1 MSNQTEAPA
10 SANIDQLM
18 RGVSVPVGHILDKAL
33 SDREISPE
41 EAITLFDTQ
50 GLDLMALMATAD
62 ALRQRQ
68 VGDRVTYVK
77 VRNINFTNVCY
88 TACKF
93 CEFGRQER
101 DSEAYTFN
109 MDDIV
114 EQAVE
119 AWNWGCTEVCM
130 QGGLNPRLGGNI
142 YLNLIRTLKEVLPD
156 LHIHAFS
163 PFEIQYAS
171 QLLRKSPEDVLLE
184 LKDAGLGSIP
194 GTAAEILDTEI
205 RQILTKNKLSAE
217 AWVDIIKTAHR
228 IGLRSTST
236 IMYGHV
242 DAPRHW
248 AAHMALLRDIQR
260 ETGGFTE
267 FVPLGFIHQNTRLYA
282 EGLARPGPTG
292 MENIKMHAVAR
303 LMLGQDIPNVQVS
316 WVKLGLGMAQ
326 MCLQSGANDFGGTLI
341 NERISRMAGA
351 TTGQYVPPEEFERL
365 ILDIG
370 RIPAERTTLYDI
382 RHEGQRH
389 YDASNP
395 QTMREFEPVDAQ
407 TSPVPTLQI
416 EV

>member
-1 MSNQTEAPA
+1 MLKQTEASTA
-10 SANIDQLM
+10 GQLDQVM
-18 RGVSVPVGHILDKAL
+18 RGVSVPVGRILENAL
-33 SDREISPE
+33 NDREISIDD
-41 EAITLFDTQ
+41 AITLFDTQ
-50 GLDLMALMATAD
+50 GLDLLALVATAD
-62 ALRQRQ
+62 MLRKRQ
-68 VGDRVTYVK
+68 VGDRITYVK

-101 DSEAYTFN
+101 DSEAYTFEL
-109 MDDIV
+109 DEV
-114 EQAVE
+114 VAQAVE
-119 AWNWGCTEVCM
+119 AWDWGCTEVCM
-130 QGGLNPRLGGNI
+130 QGGLNPRLGGDI
-142 YLNLIRTLKEVLPD
+142 YLRLLKRLKAVLPD

-171 QLLRKSPEDVLLE
+171 QLLRKSPADVLRE

-228 IGLRSTST
+228 VGLRSTST

-260 ETGGFTE
+260 DTGGFTE

-292 MENIKMHAVAR
+292 MENVKMHAVAR
-303 LMLGQDIPNVQVS
+303 LM
-316 WVKLGLGMAQ
+316 
-326 MCLQSGANDFGGTLI
+326 
-341 NERISRMAGA
+341 
-351 TTGQYVPPEEFERL
+351 
-365 ILDIG
+365 
-370 RIPAERTTLYDI
+370 
-382 RHEGQRH
+382 
-389 YDASNP
+389 
-395 QTMREFEPVDAQ
+395 
-407 TSPVPTLQI
+407 
-416 EV
+416 

>member
-1 MSNQTEAPA
+1 MLTPTTAPTFDQL
-10 SANIDQLM
+10 DQLM
-18 RGVSVPVGHILDKAL
+18 RGVSVPVGRILEKAL
-33 SDREISPE
+33 AEQE
-41 EAITLFDTQ
+41 ITLADAIALFESQ
-50 GLDLMALMATAD
+50 GLDLLALVATAD

-68 VGDRVTYVK
+68 VGERVTYVK

-93 CEFGRQER
+93 CEFGRHER
-101 DSEAYTFN
+101 DAEAYTF
-109 MDDIV
+109 DLDEVV

-119 AWNWGCTEVCM
+119 AWNWGCTEICM
-130 QGGLNPRLGGNI
+130 QGGLNPKLGGDI
-142 YLNLIRTLKEVLPD
+142 YLRLLTRLKAVLPD

-171 QLLRKSPEDVLLE
+171 QLLRKSPEDVLRE

-205 RQILTKNKLSAE
+205 RQILTKDKLSAE

-228 IGLRSTST
+228 VGLRSTST

-242 DAPRHW
+242 DAPHHW

-260 ETGGFTE
+260 DTGGFTE

-303 LMLGQDIPNVQVS
+303 VMLGRDIPNLQVS
-316 WVKLGLGMAQ
+316 WVKLGLGMSQ
-326 MCLQSGANDFGGTLI
+326 MCLRAGANDFGGTLI

-351 TTGQYVPPEEFERL
+351 TTGQYLPPEEFERL

-370 RIPAERTTLYDI
+370 RIPAERTTLYEI

-389 YDASNP
+389 YDPSQP
-395 QTMREFEPVDAQ
+395 QTMRPFEPVQ
-407 TSPVPTLQI
+407 PPLKL

>member
-10 SANIDQLM
+10 LTHIDQLM
-18 RGVSVPVGHILDKAL
+18 RGVSVSVGRILDKAL
-33 SDREISPE
+33 SDREVSPE
-41 EAITLFDTQ
+41 EAIVLFNTQ

-62 ALRQRQ
+62 TLRQRQ

-101 DSEAYTFN
+101 DSEAYTFS

-142 YLNLIRTLKEVLPD
+142 YLNLVRTLKEVLPD

-171 QLLRKSPEDVLLE
+171 QLLHKSPEDVLRE

-194 GTAAEILDTEI
+194 GTAAEILDTEV

-228 IGLRSTST
+228 VGLRSTST

-242 DAPRHW
+242 DGPQHW
-248 AAHMALLRDIQR
+248 AAHLSLIRNIQR

-292 MENIKMHAVAR
+292 MENIKMHAVSR
-303 LMLGQDIPNVQVS
+303 LMLGRDIPNVQVS

-370 RIPAERTTLYDI
+370 RTPAERTTLYDI
-382 RHEGQRH
+382 RHEGKRH

-395 QTMREFEPVDAQ
+395 KTMREFEPVEAA
-407 TSPVPTLQI
+407 PMPTLQI
-416 EV
+416 KV

>member
-1 MSNQTEAPA
+1 MSNHTETPTFAHLDQT
-10 SANIDQLM
+10 M
-18 RGVSVPVGHILDKAL
+18 RGVSLPVGRILDKAL
-33 SDREISPE
+33 SDQEISPD
-41 EAITLFDTQ
+41 EAVTLFATQ
-50 GLDLMALMATAD
+50 GMDLFALMATAD

-101 DSEAYTFN
+101 DSEAYTF
-109 MDDIV
+109 DLDEV
-114 EQAVE
+114 VDQAVE

-130 QGGLNPRLGGNI
+130 QGGLNPRLGGDI
-142 YLNLIRTLKEVLPD
+142 YLRLIQKLKAVLPN

-171 QLLRKSPEDVLLE
+171 QLLRKSPEDVLRE

-217 AWVDIIKTAHR
+217 AWVDIVKTAHR
-228 IGLRSTST
+228 VGLRSTST

-242 DAPRHW
+242 DAPPHW

-292 MENIKMHAVAR
+292 MENVKMHAVAR
-303 LMLGQDIPNVQVS
+303 LMLGHDIPNLQVS
-316 WVKLGLGMAQ
+316 WVKLGLGMSQ
-326 MCLQSGANDFGGTLI
+326 MCLNAGANDFGGTLI

-351 TTGQYVPPEEFERL
+351 TTGQYIPPAEFERL
-365 ILDIG
+365 ILDMG
-370 RIPAERTTLYDI
+370 RIPAERTTLYNI
-382 RHEGQRH
+382 VHEGRRH
-389 YDASNP
+389 YDPSDP
-395 QTMREFEPVDAQ
+395 HTMRPFEPVQ
-407 TSPVPTLQI
+407 PLI
-416 EV
+416 KLEV

>member
-1 MSNQTEAPA
+1 MLHHTEAPMF
-10 SANIDQLM
+10 ANLDQVM
-18 RGVSVPVGHILDKAL
+18 RSVSSPVGRILDKACTDQDL
-33 SDREISPE
+33 TPAQ
-41 EAITLFDTQ
+41 AITLFATQ
-50 GLDLMALMATAD
+50 GIDLLALIATAD

-68 VGDRVTYVK
+68 VGDQITYVK

-101 DSEAYTFN
+101 DEEAYTFN
-109 MDDIV
+109 LDDV
-114 EQAVE
+114 VDQAVE

-130 QGGLNPRLGGNI
+130 QGGLNPRLGGDI
-142 YLNLIRTLKEVLPD
+142 YLRLIKRLKAVLPD

-171 QLLRKSPEDVLLE
+171 QLLRKSPEDVLRE

-194 GTAAEILDTEI
+194 GTAAEILDTEV

-228 IGLRSTST
+228 VGLPSTST

-248 AAHMALLRDIQR
+248 AAHMVLLRDIQR
-260 ETGGFTE
+260 DTGGFTE
-267 FVPLGFIHQNTRLYA
+267 FVPLGFIHQKTRLYA

-303 LMLGQDIPNVQVS
+303 LMLGRDIPNLQVS
-316 WVKLGLGMAQ
+316 WVKLGTGMSQ
-326 MCLQSGANDFGGTLI
+326 MCLNAGANDFGGTLI

-351 TTGQYVPPEEFERL
+351 TTGQYMPPEEFERL

-370 RIPAERTTLYDI
+370 RIPAERTTLYKI
-382 RHEGQRH
+382 VHTGQRH
-389 YDASNP
+389 YDPAQP
-395 QTMREFEPVDAQ
+395 QTMRPFEPVPSL
-407 TSPVPTLQI
+407 TKL

>member
-1 MSNQTEAPA
+1 MSKETEAPVFT
-10 SANIDQLM
+10 NIDQLM
-18 RGVSVPVGHILDKAL
+18 RGVSVSAGRILDKAL
-33 SDREISPE
+33 SDREISPD
-41 EAITLFDTQ
+41 EAITLFETQ

-101 DSEAYTFN
+101 DSEAYTFS

-114 EQAVE
+114 DQAVE

-130 QGGLNPRLGGNI
+130 QGGLNPRLGGDI
-142 YLNLIRTLKEVLPD
+142 YLRLVRTLKEVLPD

-171 QLLRKSPEDVLLE
+171 QLLHKSPEDVLRE

-205 RQILTKNKLSAE
+205 RQILTKNKLTAA
-217 AWVDIIKTAHR
+217 AWVDIIKTAHQV
-228 IGLRSTST
+228 GLRSTST

-303 LMLGQDIPNVQVS
+303 LMLGQDIPNLQVS

-351 TTGQYVPPEEFERL
+351 TTGQYIPPEEFERL
-365 ILDIG
+365 ILDMG

-382 RHEGQRH
+382 RYDGQRH
-389 YDASNP
+389 YDASRP
-395 QTMREFEPVDAQ
+395 KTMREFEPVEVA
-407 TSPVPTLQI
+407 PVPTLQI

>member
-1 MSNQTEAPA
+1 MLNDIETPTY
-10 SANIDQLM
+10 ANLDQIM
-18 RGVSVPVGHILDKAL
+18 RGVSGPVGQILDKAL
-33 SDREISPE
+33 ADQDITPA
-41 EAITLFDTQ
+41 EAIILFATQ
-50 GLDLMALMATAD
+50 GVDLFALMATAD
-62 ALRQRQ
+62 ALRQQQ

-101 DSEAYTFN
+101 DSEAYTF
-109 MDDIV
+109 DLDEVV

-130 QGGLNPRLGGNI
+130 QGGLNPRLGGDI
-142 YLNLIRTLKEVLPD
+142 YLRLIQRLKAVLPD

-171 QLLRKSPEDVLLE
+171 QLLRKSPEEVLRE

-205 RQILTKNKLSAE
+205 RQILTKNKLSAA
-217 AWVDIIKTAHR
+217 AWVHIIKTAHR
-228 IGLRSTST
+228 VGLPSTST

-242 DAPRHW
+242 DAPCHW
-248 AAHMALLRDIQR
+248 ATHMALLRDMQR

-267 FVPLGFIHQNTRLYA
+267 FVPLGFIYQKTRLYA

-303 LMLGQDIPNVQVS
+303 LMLGRDIPNIQVS
-316 WVKLGLGMAQ
+316 WVKLGLAMSQ
-326 MCLQSGANDFGGTLI
+326 MCLQAGANDFGGTLI

-351 TTGQYVPPEEFERL
+351 TTGQYMPPEEFERL

-370 RIPAERTTLYDI
+370 RIPAERTTLYQI
-382 RHEGQRH
+382 VHEGQRH

-395 QTMREFEPVDAQ
+395 QTMRPFEPVQ
-407 TSPVPTLQI
+407 PLLKL
-416 EV
+416 EG

>member
-1 MSNQTEAPA
+1 MLNDIEAPRY
-10 SANIDQLM
+10 ANLDQVM
-18 RGVSVPVGHILDKAL
+18 RGVSGSVGQILEKVLTDQDLTSA
-33 SDREISPE
+33 
-41 EAITLFDTQ
+41 EAIVLFETQ
-50 GLDLMALMATAD
+50 GVDLFALLAAAD
-62 ALRQRQ
+62 ALRQQQ

-101 DSEAYTFN
+101 DTEAYTF
-109 MDDIV
+109 DLEEVV

-130 QGGLNPRLGGNI
+130 QGGLNPRLGGDI
-142 YLNLIRTLKEVLPD
+142 YIRLVKRLKAVLPD

-171 QLLRKSPEDVLLE
+171 QLLRKSPEEVLRE

-205 RQILTKNKLSAE
+205 RQILTKNKLSAA
-217 AWVDIIKTAHR
+217 AWVHIIKTAHR
-228 IGLRSTST
+228 VGLRSTST

-242 DAPRHW
+242 DAPPHW
-248 AAHMALLRDIQR
+248 AAHIALLRDIQR

-292 MENIKMHAVAR
+292 MENIKMHAVSR
-303 LMLGQDIPNVQVS
+303 LMLGHDIPNIQVS
-316 WVKLGLGMAQ
+316 WVKLGPGMSQ
-326 MCLQSGANDFGGTLI
+326 MCLNAGANDFGGTLI
-341 NERISRMAGA
+341 NER
-351 TTGQYVPPEEFERL
+351 
-365 ILDIG
+365 
-370 RIPAERTTLYDI
+370 
-382 RHEGQRH
+382 
-389 YDASNP
+389 
-395 QTMREFEPVDAQ
+395 
-407 TSPVPTLQI
+407 
-416 EV
+416 

>member
-1 MSNQTEAPA
+1 MSKDTTAPTFA
-10 SANIDQLM
+10 HVDQLM
-18 RGVSVPVGHILDKAL
+18 RGVSAPVGRILEHAL
-33 SDREISPE
+33 TEQEVTPA

-50 GLDLMALMATAD
+50 GVDLLALIATAD

-101 DSEAYTFN
+101 DSEAYTFEL
-109 MDDIV
+109 DDV
-114 EQAVE
+114 VAQAVE

-130 QGGLNPRLGGNI
+130 QGGLNPRLGGDI
-142 YLNLIRTLKEVLPD
+142 YLRLLKRLKAVLPD

-171 QLLRKSPEDVLLE
+171 QLLRKSPEDVLRE

-205 RQILTKNKLSAE
+205 RQILTKNKLSAS

-228 IGLRSTST
+228 VGLPSTST

-248 AAHMALLRDIQR
+248 AAHMALLRAIQR
-260 ETGGFTE
+260 DTGGFTE
-267 FVPLGFIHQNTRLYA
+267 FVPLGFIYQKTRLYA

-292 MENIKMHAVAR
+292 MENVKMHAVAR
-303 LMLGQDIPNVQVS
+303 LMLGQDIPNIQVS
-316 WVKLGLGMAQ
+316 WVKLGTGMSQ
-326 MCLQSGANDFGGTLI
+326 MCLNAGANDFGGTLI

-351 TTGQYVPPEEFERL
+351 TTGQYMPPEEFERL

-370 RIPAERTTLYDI
+370 RIPAERTTLYKI
-382 RHEGQRH
+382 VHEGQRH
-389 YDASNP
+389 YDPSTP
-395 QTMREFEPVDAQ
+395 QTMRPFEPVSQ
-407 TSPVPTLQI
+407 PMVELQQLT
-416 EV
+416 

>member
-1 MSNQTEAPA
+1 MSNPMEVPVFG
-10 SANIDQLM
+10 NLDQLL
-18 RGVSVPVGHILDKAL
+18 RGVSAPVGRVLEKAL
-33 SDREISPE
+33 AGQEITPA
-41 EAITLFDTQ
+41 EAIRLFATQ
-50 GLDLMALMATAD
+50 GIDLMALMATAD
-62 ALRQRQ
+62 TLRKQQ
-68 VGDRVTYVK
+68 VGDRITYVK

-101 DSEAYTFN
+101 DSEAYTF
-109 MDDIV
+109 DLDEV
-114 EQAVE
+114 VDQAVE

-130 QGGLNPRLGGNI
+130 QGGLNPRLGGDI
-142 YLNLIRTLKEVLPD
+142 YLRLIKRLKATLPD

-171 QLLRKSPEDVLLE
+171 QLLHKSPEDVLRE

-194 GTAAEILDTEI
+194 GTAAEILDTEV

-228 IGLRSTST
+228 IGLPSTST

-242 DAPRHW
+242 DAPPHW

-260 ETGGFTE
+260 ETHGFTE

-303 LMLGQDIPNVQVS
+303 LMLGHDIPNIQVS
-316 WVKLGLGMAQ
+316 WVKLGTGMCQ
-326 MCLQSGANDFGGTLI
+326 VCLNAGANDFGGTLI

-351 TTGQYVPPEEFERL
+351 TTGQYMPPEEFERL

-370 RIPAERTTLYDI
+370 RIPAERTTTYRI
-382 RHEGQRH
+382 VHEGQRH
-389 YDASNP
+389 YDPARP
-395 QTMREFEPVDAQ
+395 QTMRPFEPE
-407 TSPVPTLQI
+407 PPLI
-416 EV
+416 NLEVGVSS

>member
-1 MSNQTEAPA
+1 MVNQTEAPTV
-10 SANIDQLM
+10 SNIELLM
-18 RGVSVPVGHILDKAL
+18 RGVSQPVGRILDKAL
-33 SDREISPE
+33 DAHDITPDD
-41 EAITLFDTQ
+41 AITLFGTQ
-50 GLDLMALMATAD
+50 GLDLLALIATAD

-101 DSEAYTFN
+101 DTEAYTF
-109 MDDIV
+109 DLDEV
-114 EQAVE
+114 VDQAVE

-130 QGGLNPRLGGNI
+130 QGGLNPKLGGDI
-142 YLNLIRTLKEVLPD
+142 YLRLIQRLKAALPD

-171 QLLRKSPEDVLLE
+171 QLLRQTPEDVLRG

-228 IGLRSTST
+228 VGLRSTST

-242 DAPRHW
+242 DAPEHW

-267 FVPLGFIHQNTRLYA
+267 FVPLGFIHQNTTLYA

-303 LMLGQDIPNVQVS
+303 LMLGKDIPNIQVS
-316 WVKLGLGMAQ
+316 WVKLGTGMSQ
-326 MCLQSGANDFGGTLI
+326 MCLSAGANDFGGTLI

-351 TTGQYVPPEEFERL
+351 TTGQYMPPEEFERL

-370 RIPAERTTLYDI
+370 RVPAERTTLYDI
-382 RHEGQRH
+382 RHVGAQH
-389 YDASNP
+389 YDPANP
-395 QTMREFEPVDAQ
+395 QTIRPFEPVQ
-407 TSPVPTLQI
+407 QPIKI
-416 EV
+416 EI

>member
-1 MSNQTEAPA
+1 MLKQTEA
-10 SANIDQLM
+10 SAAGQLDQLM
-18 RGVSVPVGHILDKAL
+18 RGVSVPVGRILDNAL
-33 SDREISPE
+33 SDREISIDD
-41 EAITLFDTQ
+41 AIMLFDTQ
-50 GLDLMALMATAD
+50 GLDLLALVATSD

-101 DSEAYTFN
+101 DSEAYTFDLDN
-109 MDDIV
+109 VV

-130 QGGLNPRLGGNI
+130 QGGLNPRLGGDI
-142 YLNLIRTLKEVLPD
+142 YLRLVKSLKAVLPD

-171 QLLRKSPEDVLLE
+171 QLLRKSPEDVLRE

-228 IGLRSTST
+228 VGLRSTST

-242 DAPRHW
+242 DAPPHW
-248 AAHMALLRDIQR
+248 AAHIALLRDLQR

-292 MENIKMHAVAR
+292 MENIKMHAVSR
-303 LMLGQDIPNVQVS
+303 LMLGHDIPNIQVS
-316 WVKLGLGMAQ
+316 WVKLGLGMSQ
-326 MCLQSGANDFGGTLI
+326 MCLNAGANDFGGTLI

-351 TTGQYVPPEEFERL
+351 TTGQYMPPEEFERL
-365 ILDIG
+365 IIDIG
-370 RIPAERTTLYDI
+370 RIPAERTTLYEI
-382 RHEGQRH
+382 RSEGAQH
-389 YDASNP
+389 YDPSNP
-395 QTMREFEPVDAQ
+395 QTMRPFEPVAD
-407 TSPVPTLQI
+407 VVKLQ
-416 EV
+416 V

>member
-1 MSNQTEAPA
+1 MSQHTITPTFAYL
-10 SANIDQLM
+10 DQLM
-18 RGVSVPVGHILDKAL
+18 RGVSAPVGRILEHAL
-33 SDREISPE
+33 TDQEVTPA

-50 GLDLMALMATAD
+50 GVDLLALIATAD

-101 DSEAYTFN
+101 DSEAYTFDL
-109 MDDIV
+109 DDV
-114 EQAVE
+114 VAQAVE

-130 QGGLNPRLGGNI
+130 QGGLNPRLGGDI
-142 YLNLIRTLKEVLPD
+142 YLRLIKRLKAVLPD

-171 QLLRKSPEDVLLE
+171 QLLRKSPEDVLRE

-205 RQILTKNKLSAE
+205 RQILTKNKLSAS

-228 IGLRSTST
+228 VGLPSTST

-248 AAHMALLRDIQR
+248 AAHMALLRAIQR
-260 ETGGFTE
+260 DTGGFTE
-267 FVPLGFIHQNTRLYA
+267 FVPLGFIYQKTRLYA

-292 MENIKMHAVAR
+292 MENVKMHAVAR
-303 LMLGQDIPNVQVS
+303 LMLGQDIPNIQVS
-316 WVKLGLGMAQ
+316 WVKLGTGMSQ
-326 MCLQSGANDFGGTLI
+326 MCLNAGANDFGGTLI

-351 TTGQYVPPEEFERL
+351 TTGQYMPPEEFERL

-370 RIPAERTTLYDI
+370 RIPAERTTLYKIVHD
-382 RHEGQRH
+382 GQRH
-389 YDASNP
+389 YDPSTP
-395 QTMREFEPVDAQ
+395 QTMRPFEPVSQ
-407 TSPVPTLQI
+407 PMVELQQLT
-416 EV
+416 

>member
-1 MSNQTEAPA
+1 MSNHAETL
-10 SANIDQLM
+10 SFTHLDQML
-18 RGVSVPVGHILDKAL
+18 RGVSVPTGRILEKAL
-33 SDREISPE
+33 TDQEITPD
-41 EAITLFDTQ
+41 EAITLFAAQ
-50 GLDLMALMATAD
+50 GMDLFALMATAD
-62 ALRQRQ
+62 ALRQQQ
-68 VGDRVTYVK
+68 VGERVTYVK

-93 CEFGRQER
+93 CEFGRPER
-101 DSEAYTFN
+101 DSEAYTF
-109 MDDIV
+109 DLDSV
-114 EQAVE
+114 VDQAVE

-130 QGGLNPRLGGNI
+130 QGGLNPRLGGDI
-142 YLNLIRTLKEVLPD
+142 YLRLIQRLKAVLPD

-171 QLLRKSPEDVLLE
+171 QLLRKSPEDVLRE

-194 GTAAEILDTEI
+194 GTAAEILDTEV

-217 AWVDIIKTAHR
+217 AWVDIITTAHR

-260 ETGGFTE
+260 QTGGFTE

-292 MENIKMHAVAR
+292 MENVKMHAVAR
-303 LMLGQDIPNVQVS
+303 LMLGRDIPNLQVS
-316 WVKLGLGMAQ
+316 WVKLGLGMSQ
-326 MCLQSGANDFGGTLI
+326 MCLNAGANDFGGTLI

-351 TTGQYVPPEEFERL
+351 TTGQYIPPEEFERL
-365 ILDIG
+365 ILDMG
-370 RIPAERTTLYDI
+370 RVPAERTTLYNI
-382 RHEGQRH
+382 VHEGRRH
-389 YDASNP
+389 YDPANP
-395 QTMREFEPVDAQ
+395 QTMRPFEPVQ
-407 TSPVPTLQI
+407 PLI
-416 EV
+416 NLEV

>member
-1 MSNQTEAPA
+1 MSNQTEAPVF
-10 SANIDQLM
+10 ANLSHLM
-18 RGVSVPVGHILDKAL
+18 RGVRVSIGRILDKAL

-41 EAITLFDTQ
+41 EAITLFGAQ

-62 ALRQRQ
+62 GLRQRQ

-130 QGGLNPRLGGNI
+130 QGGLNPRLGGHI

-171 QLLRKSPEDVLLE
+171 QLLHKTPEAVLRE

-228 IGLRSTST
+228 VGLRSTST

-303 LMLGQDIPNVQVS
+303 LMLGQDIPNLQVS

-370 RIPAERTTLYDI
+370 RIPAERTTLYGI
-382 RHEGQRH
+382 RYEGQRH
-389 YDASNP
+389 YDMSNP
-395 QTMREFEPVDAQ
+395 QTMREFEPAEV
-407 TSPVPTLQI
+407 TPMPTLQI

>member
-1 MSNQTEAPA
+1 MVHDTDTPMFAHL
-10 SANIDQLM
+10 DQIM
-18 RGVSVPVGHILDKAL
+18 RGVSAPVARILENAL
-33 SDREISPE
+33 ADQEITPA
-41 EAITLFDTQ
+41 EAVTLFATQ
-50 GLDLMALMATAD
+50 GLDLLALIATAD
-62 ALRQRQ
+62 RLRQRQ

-93 CEFGRQER
+93 CEFGRPER
-101 DSEAYTFN
+101 DAEAYTF
-109 MDDIV
+109 DLDEVV

-119 AWNWGCTEVCM
+119 AWDWGCTEICM
-130 QGGLNPRLGGNI
+130 QGGLNPRLGGDI
-142 YLNLIRTLKEVLPD
+142 YLRLIKRLKAVLPD

-171 QLLRKSPEDVLLE
+171 QLLRQSPEDVLRA

-217 AWVDIIKTAHR
+217 AWVQIIKTAHR
-228 IGLRSTST
+228 IGLPSTST

-242 DAPRHW
+242 DAPHHW

-260 ETGGFTE
+260 DTGGFTE
-267 FVPLGFIHQNTRLYA
+267 FVPLGFIYQKTRLYA

-292 MENIKMHAVAR
+292 MENLKMHAVAR
-303 LMLGQDIPNVQVS
+303 LMLGQDIPNLQVS
-316 WVKLGLGMAQ
+316 WVKLGTGMSQ
-326 MCLQSGANDFGGTLI
+326 MCLQAGANDFGGTLI

-351 TTGQYVPPEEFERL
+351 TTGQYMPPEEFERL
-365 ILDIG
+365 ILDMG
-370 RIPAERTTLYDI
+370 RVPAERTTLYQI
-382 RHEGQRH
+382 VHEGQRH
-389 YDASNP
+389 YDPSQP
-395 QTMREFEPVDAQ
+395 QTMRPFEP
-407 TSPVPTLQI
+407 LQPLFKL